1 MHPLL
6 RRAWNRLRGS
16 LASRRLRRVGL
27 LAGLGY
33 ALAYLYSVGHLVVAP
48 GAVPL
53 PGQGPF
59 VFVGWENLWR
69 ARAPYNFEPVAV
81 LQPGEG
87 FALLLALPNL
97 LLAASLGLLLALN
110 VTTVVHLVTRAR
122 HCGLGKSA
130 SGLLASAPAF
140 LTGFACCSPTA
151 LAFLLGAVSAAAFVG
166 LLQVLMPAAFA
177 ALLGAL
183 AWNLLRRLPSPPEP
197 VTAVS
202 AKA

>member
-6 RRAWNRLRGS
+6 RRARDRLRGT
-16 LASRRLRRVGL
+16 LASRRLRWAGL

-33 ALAYLYSVGHLVVAP
+33 ALTYLYSVGHLIVGP
-48 GAVPL
+48 GAVAL

-69 ARAPYNFEPVAV
+69 TRAPYNYEPVAV

-97 LLAASLGLLLALN
+97 LLAAGLGVLLALTL
-110 VTTVVHLVTRAR
+110 TTAVHLYTQAR

-130 SGLLASAPAF
+130 SGILASAPAF

-151 LAFLLGAVSAAAFVG
+151 LAFLLGAVSAVAFVG

-177 ALLGAL
+177 ALLAAL
-183 AWNLLRRLPSPPEP
+183 AWNLLRRVPAPPD
-197 VTAVS
+197 TGVS